1 MNLAAAK
8 FDRIRNRWR
17 LRSRPIEARQKTPT
31 AIANRTH
38 WIARLLVAS
47 LLLTSVSPLI
57 AAPQTPF
64 STDDTAPVFS
74 EPSFGQAP
82 VSKPTFGQSFADNI
96 SFELPESTHSVSIQA
111 DQIKHWVDGD
121 FEVLHLRG
129 NVNIQQATLTATA
142 DEAIVWIEIPHN
154 NQPAGTKKPHQ
165 VLVYLEQNVTVD
177 LTHKLAADQ
186 SPDRIKD
193 HAWFG
198 RLQTNGTV
206 DLARQSEQLAG
217 SPPLLFNRAQL
228 ARQKKQANP
237 VQQAGFFQSFPIDPQ
252 GGSLTSDGQVWVE
265 DNQFANG
272 IGSVQRPQLVV
283 NPITGQAQAVPQS
296 PQSPQFVSP
305 SANPTFAPSTPAQVG
320 DQLSQGGSP
329 FKILLSRRDPSFN
342 LNLKNFTNPNNPNEK
357 VTLLTGGIRLAVETP
372 AISDLEAFRGDSDR
386 KLYLTADNAVQWQL
400 TLPDGSRRNQ
410 FYLEGDVIFSK
421 GSRIINAQ
429 RMFYDVESQRG
440 TILKADMRTNVNGI
454 NGPVRIKADVVQQ
467 LGENSMQAF
476 GTAVTTSRL
485 GVPRY
490 WLQSE
495 SISLSETPVFDPTGG
510 VAAINLSDGLSNF
523 QDDAPGTDFTLDA
536 QRNRIYVGGVPVFT
550 WPRIQTTL
558 SNSTLYLESFNINSD
573 SILGTQIRTG
583 WNLYQVLGIQ
593 QPAGT
598 EWIGNVDYLSERGL
612 ALGTEYK
619 YQRNGIFGIPGRVTG
634 NYDSWYLLDDQGTD
648 NLGRGRTALI
658 PEEEFRGRTLFQHRH
673 DFSPG
678 YQLRAELGFITD
690 RNFLEQF
697 YEREWDT
704 NKDATTGFWLERNV
718 GTNSY
723 NLTGDLQLN
732 DFFTQTSGIEY
743 NQFKL
748 GEPIFNNRAVWH
760 ASVHAGYQRLRQAD
774 TPTDPIDAST
784 FDPLAWEAD
793 VDGFTAGTRHEI
805 DFPTQIGPVKVV
817 PYLLGDISYWQ
828 EALDGSDLARALGQ
842 AGVRAS
848 LPVWRVDPSIKSI
861 LWNVDGLAHKVSFD
875 IDAFFAEASQD
886 LDELAL
892 FDQLDD
898 DSQEH
903 FRRRFAF
910 DTFNILP
917 GEDIPLQ
924 FDERFFALRSG
935 LQSNV
940 TAASSEIADD
950 LFTIKLGARQKW
962 QTKRGLPGQQR
973 IIDWI
978 TLDTQVSLFPK
989 SDRDNFNSD
998 FGLFNYDFRWYVG
1011 DRLSFVSDGH
1021 FDFFSQGLRTASF
1034 GANISRPGNGN
1045 AFVGFRT
1052 IEGPISSN
1060 ILSASM
1066 SYRLSD
1072 KWGVRA
1078 GGQIDF
1084 GETGTIGQT
1093 LSLIYIGE
1101 SFLWQFGFNVD
1112 HSRDNFGFRF
1122 GFEPR
1127 FTKSPQLFRP
1137 GGQAI
1142 APAGSRWL
1150 E

>member
-1 MNLAAAK
+1 MA
-8 FDRIRNRWR
+8 
-17 LRSRPIEARQKTPT
+17 T
-31 AIANRTH
+31 AVANPAN
-38 WIARLLVAS
+38 WIVS
-47 LLLTSVSPLI
+47 LLTTCLLLASVSPLI
-57 AAPQTPF
+57 ASPQTPF
-64 STDDTAPVFS
+64 ATNDNSPIFS

-82 VSKPTFGQSFADNI
+82 TGKPIFGQSFTDNI

-111 DQIKHWVDGD
+111 DQVKHWVEND
-121 FEVLHLRG
+121 FEVLLLRG
-129 NVNIQQATLTATA
+129 NVNIHQATLTATA
-142 DEAIVWIEIPHN
+142 DEAIVWIEIPRN
-154 NQPAGTKKPHQ
+154 NQAAVGVDKPHQ
-165 VLVYLEQNVTVD
+165 VLVYLEQNVTVE
-177 LTHKLAADQ
+177 LTQKLVADQ
-186 SPDRIKD
+186 TSDRIKD

-198 RLQTNGTV
+198 RLKTTGTV
-206 DLARQSEQLAG
+206 DLSRQSEELAG
-217 SPPLLFNRAQL
+217 SPPLLFNRAQQ
-228 ARQKKQANP
+228 ARQKKP
-237 VQQAGFFQSFPIDPQ
+237 VSPTQQAGFLQSFPVDPQ
-252 GGSLTSDGQVWVE
+252 GNSLTSDGQVWVE

-272 IGSVQRPQLVV
+272 TGTVQRPQLVV
-283 NPITGQAQAVPQS
+283 NPITGQAQTVPPAGFQSPEFTPQS
-296 PQSPQFVSP
+296 AIP
-305 SANPTFAPSTPAQVG
+305 AFAPSNPAQVG
-320 DQLSQGGSP
+320 DQLTQGGSP

-342 LNLKNFTNPNNPNEK
+342 LNLKNFINPNNPNEK

-372 AISDLEAFRGDSDR
+372 AISELQVFRGDTDR

-400 TLPDGSRRNQ
+400 TLPDGTRRNQ

-421 GSRIINAQ
+421 GSRVINAQ
-429 RMFYDVESQRG
+429 RMFYDVESQQG
-440 TILKADMRTNVNGI
+440 TILKADMRTNVSGI

-467 LGENSMQAF
+467 LSENVMQAH

-495 SISLSETPVFDPTGG
+495 SIGLRETPVFDPTTG
-510 VAAINLSDGLSNF
+510 VAATNLSNGLSNF
-523 QDDAPGTDFTLDA
+523 QNDAPGTDFTLDA
-536 QRNRIYVGGVPVFT
+536 QRNRIYVGEIPVFT

-558 SNSTLYLESFNINSD
+558 SNPTLYLESLNINSD
-573 SILGTQIRTG
+573 SIFGTQIRTG
-583 WNLYQVLGIQ
+583 WNLYQVLGLQ

-612 ALGTEYK
+612 ALGSEYK
-619 YQRNGIFGIPGRVTG
+619 YQRDGLFGIPGRVTG
-634 NYDSWYLLDDQGTD
+634 SYDSWFLLDDDGTD

-658 PEEEFRGRTLFQHRH
+658 PEEDFRGRTIFQHRH

-678 YQLRAELGFITD
+678 YQLRAELGYISD

-732 DFFTQTSGIEY
+732 DFFTETSGIEY
-743 NQFKL
+743 SQFKL

-774 TPTDPIDAST
+774 TPTDPVDAAT

-793 VDGFTAGTRHEI
+793 VDGFTAGTRQEI
-805 DFPTQIGPVKVV
+805 DFPMQIGPVKVV
-817 PYLLGDISYWQ
+817 PYLLGDVSYWQ
-828 EALDGSDLARALGQ
+828 EALDGSDLVRALGQ
-842 AGVRAS
+842 TGIRAS

-861 LWNVDGLAHKVSFD
+861 LWNVNGLAHKVSFD
-875 IDAFFAEASQD
+875 IDASYADATQD

-892 FDQLDD
+892 YDPLDD
-898 DSQEH
+898 NAQEH

-917 GEDIPLQ
+917 GEDTPLR

-935 LQSNV
+935 IQSNV

-950 LFTIKLGARQKW
+950 LFIVKLGARQKW

-978 TLDTQVSLFPK
+978 TLDTQATLFPRAN
-989 SDRDNFNSD
+989 RDNFGSD
-998 FGLFNYDFRWYVG
+998 FGMFDYDFRWYVG
-1011 DRLSFVSDGH
+1011 DRLSFISDGY

-1034 GANISRPGNGN
+1034 GANISRPGNGD
-1045 AFVGFRT
+1045 AYVGFRT

-1066 SYRLSD
+1066 SYRMSD
-1072 KWGVRA
+1072 KWGLRA

-1084 GETGTIGQT
+1084 GDTGTIGQT

-1127 FTKSPQLFRP
+1127 FTKRPQLFRP
-1137 GGQAI
+1137 GGEAI
-1142 APAGSRWL
+1142 VPAGSKWL